1 MLELPTAT
9 WSPLKGRFYVALS
22 ISVSHTSFQLY
33 RQFSVSQIWIFPVNV
48 SHFCFQFVSN
58 GQEVDK
64 CCTLPS
70 AACSSVKFML
80 PLQVLFCIYFSNFRF
95 QFVLPIQ
102 WSRVEVHNKCCPL
115 PSAAHSSVKFMLP
128 PLPILCQM
136 LLTAACWDKYR
147 VNNDLNTN
155 ILSIFWYHFI
165 YAKVNLLSSVL
176 PTLIKWKHL

>member
-1 MLELPTAT
+1 MLKLPTAT
-9 WSPLKGRFYVALS
+9 WSPLQGRFYVALS
-22 ISVSHTSFQLY
+22 ISVSHISFQLCCP
-33 RQFSVSQIWIFPVNV
+33 FSVSQIRTFPIHV
-48 SHFCFQFVSN
+48 SNFCFQFVSN

-64 CCTLPS
+64 CWPLPS
-70 AACSSVKFML
+70 AAHSSVKFML
-80 PLQVLFCIYFSNFRF
+80 PFQVLFCIYFYNFSF

-115 PSAAHSSVKFMLP
+115 PSAARSSVKFMLP

-147 VNNDLNTN
+147 VNKDLNTN